1 MVGEAGV
8 TTAAG
13 GVVVATA
20 AAGDMVGGTA
30 AVRWAAGRVAAVSTV
45 RSTCRRET
53 SKWAKNGHLRLRL
66 K

>member
-1 MVGEAGV
+1 
-8 TTAAG
+8 
-13 GVVVATA
+13 VVVATA